1 MHVFVSLILLWLLAS
16 AVVLGKVSRILT
28 PAELR
33 RRARTPQSSMLSKT
47 YSMFSYN
54 AELKLIIW
62 LVGSLSLA
70 VILVK
75 LSGSG
80 WINTVVFILLLGWVI
95 FAWHPKKSSGWYWA
109 YCALL
114 SPVLSKVFSFLQPL
128 ISRLQKIP
136 AKLWPLNVHTG
147 IYEEED
153 LLKLIKDQK
162 DQPENRIPETDLR
175 IAYGALAFS
184 GKRISEVMTPRR
196 QMKMVAEKDDIGPH
210 LLDELHASGFSRF
223 PVVSVLTKSASI
235 EVTGTL
241 YLRDLVG
248 RSSGGLVKD
257 YMVRD
262 VCFINENGSLRQ
274 ALDGFIK
281 TRRHMLV
288 VVNNFEEIVGII
300 TIEDIVEQIFG
311 TKVLDEFDQYEDLRA
326 VAASDAKKDKAGHEE
341 IKTTEQTDQTV
352 VE

>member
-1 MHVFVSLILLWLLAS
+1 MHVIVPLVLLWLLAT
-16 AVVLGKVSRILT
+16 AIVLGKVSRIFT

-33 RRARTPQSSMLSKT
+33 RRARTSQGSRLNKT

-62 LVGSLSLA
+62 LAGSLSLA
-70 VILVK
+70 TILIR

-80 WINTVVFILLLGWVI
+80 WISTVVFILLLSWIV
-95 FAWHPKKSSGWYWA
+95 FAWHPKKASGWYWA

-114 SPVLSKVFSFLQPL
+114 APALTKVLSLVQPL
-128 ISRLQKIP
+128 VSRIQKIP
-136 AKLWPLNVHTG
+136 GKLWPINVHTG
-147 IYEEED
+147 IFEEED

-175 IAYGALAFS
+175 VAYGALALTS
-184 GKRISEVMTPRR
+184 KKISEVMIPRR

-223 PVVSVLTKSASI
+223 PVVSALTKSASI

-248 RSSGGLVKD
+248 HSSGGLVKD

-281 TRRHMLV
+281 TRHHMLV
-288 VVNNFEEIVGII
+288 VVNGFEEIVGII
-300 TIEDIVEQIFG
+300 TIEDIMEQIFG
-311 TKVLDEFDQYEDLRA
+311 TKILDEFDQYEDIRA
-326 VAASDAKKDKAGHEE
+326 VASAEAKKDRNKHKEVE
-341 IKTTEQTDQTV
+341 TPKQTV